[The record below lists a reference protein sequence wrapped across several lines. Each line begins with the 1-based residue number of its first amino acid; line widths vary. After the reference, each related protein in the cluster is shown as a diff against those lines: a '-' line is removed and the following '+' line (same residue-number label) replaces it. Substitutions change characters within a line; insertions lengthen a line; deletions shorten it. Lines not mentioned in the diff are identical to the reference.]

1 MTYFIL
7 RGRCGIRIKP
17 SKKFRLGVRV
27 LNNTILNVEFAMGW
41 YSDIPVLVYLA
52 ISINERLIT
61 SLLFIKAR
69 LLNPAS
75 RNVHKIPLSWESL
88 YNHVENRY
96 ETYQPVNIP
105 SSLI

>member
-1 MTYFIL
+1 MPH
-7 RGRCGIRIKP
+7 RQ
-17 SKKFRLGVRV
+17 
-27 LNNTILNVEFAMGW
+27 
-41 YSDIPVLVYLA
+41 VLVVVYPSLYGL
-52 ISINERLIT
+52 NEKGPNVLLVT